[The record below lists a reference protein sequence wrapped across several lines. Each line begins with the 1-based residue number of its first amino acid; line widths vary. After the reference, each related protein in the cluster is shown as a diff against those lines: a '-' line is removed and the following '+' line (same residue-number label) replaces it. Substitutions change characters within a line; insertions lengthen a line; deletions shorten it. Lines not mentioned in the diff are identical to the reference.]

1 MILLDKCQKKS
12 FEDINILIKIKF
24 VWLKKTCFF
33 GKSFYLKK
41 CIEKKMLLKK
51 FLKLFKKKLLF
62 ETKKIVFGK
71 NTFLENKFIL
81 KKF

>member
-1 MILLDKCQKKS
+1 MILLDKCQKS
-12 FEDINILIKIKF
+12 FEDINILIKIKL

-51 FLKLFKKKLLF
+51 FLKLFKKNCYLKQ
-62 ETKKIVFGK
+62 KKFFFGK